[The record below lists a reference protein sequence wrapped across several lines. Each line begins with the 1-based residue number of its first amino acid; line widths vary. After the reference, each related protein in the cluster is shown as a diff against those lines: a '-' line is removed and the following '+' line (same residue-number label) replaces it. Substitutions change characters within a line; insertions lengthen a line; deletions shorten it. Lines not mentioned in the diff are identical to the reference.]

1 MKTYLLISAILLTGI
16 QLYSQKAE
24 RLDTIFANEHKNV
37 ALFFPQ
43 PISQGITGASHFV
56 FSHNR
61 ERQQYFGLLQA
72 KPGTESN
79 LLVIDAGGS
88 VYSYILK
95 YRKDLSRLNYFI
107 QGTERIGNAKPDRPG
122 SAKKVE
128 PKRNQFDR
136 DTHYQSFGSYLL
148 CKKERIGRV
157 KKRNQGI
164 ILSVENIVFNQNEL
178 YFVIQI
184 ENQSSL
190 DYDVNFLN
198 LSVTTRQKGKKKS
211 MQSLKKDPVFAYKAP
226 TKIKKGHTARLVYVF
241 PKFSLSNDRQV
252 LLELNEAKGER
263 DVVLKISHRF
273 INNPN

>member
-1 MKTYLLISAILLTGI
+1 MKTYFLISVIILTGI
-16 QLYSQKAE
+16 QLYSQEQE

-56 FSHNR
+56 FTHNR
-61 ERQQYFGLLQA
+61 ERQQHFGLLQA
-72 KPGTESN
+72 KPGKESN
-79 LLVIDAGGS
+79 LLVIDARGS

-95 YRKDLSRLNYFI
+95 YKKDLSRLNYFI
-107 QGTERIGNAKPDRPG
+107 QDTAHIGTEKRDLPGPAKEVD
-122 SAKKVE
+122 

-136 DTHYQSFGSYLL
+136 NTNYQNFCSYLL
-148 CKKERIGRV
+148 RKKEWIGRV

-164 ILSVENIVFNQNEL
+164 TLSVENIVFKQNEL

-211 MQSLKKDPVFAYKAP
+211 MQSIKKDPVFAYKAP
-226 TKIKKGHTARLVYVF
+226 TKIKKGHTARLVYVI

-252 LLELNEAKGER
+252 LLELNEGKGER

>member
-1 MKTYLLISAILLTGI
+1 MKTYLLISAFLLTCT

-24 RLDTIFANEHKNV
+24 RLDTIFANEQKNV
-37 ALFFPQ
+37 TLFFPQ

-56 FSHNR
+56 FTHNR

-79 LLVIDAGGS
+79 LLVIDTGGS

-122 SAKKVE
+122 PAKKVE

-148 CKKERIGRV
+148 RKKERIGRV

-198 LSVTTRQKGKKKS
+198 LSVATRQKGKKKS
-211 MQSLKKDPVFAYKAP
+211 MQSLKKAPVFAYKAP

>member
-1 MKTYLLISAILLTGI
+1 M
-16 QLYSQKAE
+16 
-24 RLDTIFANEHKNV
+24 
-37 ALFFPQ
+37 
-43 PISQGITGASHFV
+43 
-56 FSHNR
+56 
-61 ERQQYFGLLQA
+61 
-72 KPGTESN
+72 
-79 LLVIDAGGS
+79 
-88 VYSYILK
+88 YSYILK

-107 QGTERIGNAKPDRPG
+107 QGTERIGTEKRDLLAPFKD
-122 SAKKVE
+122 VE
-128 PKRNQFDR
+128 PKPNQLDR
-136 DTHYQSFGSYLL
+136 DTHYRNFCFYLL
-148 CKKERIGRV
+148 NKKERIGRL

-226 TKIKKGHTARLVYVF
+226 TKIKEGHTARMVYVF

>member
-1 MKTYLLISAILLTGI
+1 MKTYLLISAIILTGTH
-16 QLYSQKAE
+16 LYSQKVE

-61 ERQQYFGLLQA
+61 ERQQHFGLLQA
-72 KPGTESN
+72 KPGKESN

-95 YRKDLSRLNYFI
+95 YKKDLSRLNYFI
-107 QGTERIGNAKPDRPG
+107 PGTARIGTEKRDLPGPAKEVG
-122 SAKKVE
+122 QKTNK
-128 PKRNQFDR
+128 FDR
-136 DTHYQSFGSYLL
+136 DTHYRNFCSYLL
-148 CKKERIGRV
+148 GKKEQIGRLR
-157 KKRNQGI
+157 KRNQGI
-164 ILSVENIVFNQNEL
+164 LLSIENIVFNQNEL

-198 LSVTTRQKGKKKS
+198 LSVSTRKKGKKKS
-211 MQSLKKDPVFAYKAP
+211 TQTLTKEPLFAYKAP
-226 TKIKKGHTARLVYVF
+226 VKIKEGHTAKMVYVF

-252 LLELNEAKGER
+252 LLELNEGKGER
-263 DVVLKISHRF
+263 DVVLKVSHRF

>member
-24 RLDTIFANEHKNV
+24 RLDTIFANEYKNV

-61 ERQQYFGLLQA
+61 ERQQHFALLQA
-72 KPGTESN
+72 KPGKESN

-95 YRKDLSRLNYFI
+95 YKKDLSRLNYFI
-107 QGTERIGNAKPDRPG
+107 PGTARIGTEKRFLPDPV
-122 SAKKVE
+122 KEVE
-128 PKRNQFDR
+128 PKTNQLDR
-136 DTHYQSFGSYLL
+136 DTHYRNFCSYLL
-148 CKKERIGRV
+148 GRKEKIGRLR
-157 KKRNQGI
+157 KRNHGI
-164 ILSVENIVFNQNEL
+164 ILSIENIVFNQNEL

-190 DYDVNFLN
+190 DYDINFLN
-198 LSVTTRQKGKKKS
+198 LSVATRQKGKKKS
-211 MQSLKKDPVFAYKAP
+211 MQTLVKEPMFEYKTPV
-226 TKIKKGHTARLVYVF
+226 KIKEGHTARMVYVF

-252 LLELNEAKGER
+252 LLELNERKGER
-263 DVVLKISHRF
+263 DVVLKVSHRF

>member
-107 QGTERIGNAKPDRPG
+107 QGTERIGTEKRDLPAPFKDIEPNQLDR
-122 SAKKVE
+122 E
-128 PKRNQFDR
+128 
-136 DTHYQSFGSYLL
+136 THYRNFCFYLL
-148 CKKERIGRV
+148 NKKERIGRV

-252 LLELNEAKGER
+252 LLELNEGKGER

>member
-1 MKTYLLISAILLTGI
+1 MKTYLLISAIILTGTH
-16 QLYSQKAE
+16 LYSQKVE

-61 ERQQYFGLLQA
+61 ERQQHFGLLQA
-72 KPGTESN
+72 KPGKESN

-95 YRKDLSRLNYFI
+95 YKKDLSRLNYFI
-107 QGTERIGNAKPDRPG
+107 QGTERIGTEKRDLPG
-122 SAKKVE
+122 SAKEVE
-128 PKRNQFDR
+128 PKTNQFDR
-136 DTHYQSFGSYLL
+136 DTHYQNFCFYLL
-148 CKKERIGRV
+148 GKKEKIGRI

-198 LSVTTRQKGKKKS
+198 LSVATRQKGKKKS
-211 MQSLKKDPVFAYKAP
+211 MQTLVKEPMFAYKTP
-226 TKIKKGHTARLVYVF
+226 VKIKKGHTARMVYVF

-252 LLELNEAKGER
+252 LLELNEGKGER
-263 DVVLKISHRF
+263 DVVLKVSHRF

>member
-122 SAKKVE
+122 PAKKVE

-136 DTHYQSFGSYLL
+136 ETHYRNFCFYLL
-148 CKKERIGRV
+148 NKKERIGRV

-164 ILSVENIVFNQNEL
+164 ILSVENIVFLSICIFSNVWNRIKEISIPCAKMIFKNAIKTYIREIRNRSRRYDGYLSNE
-178 YFVIQI
+178 
-184 ENQSSL
+184 
-190 DYDVNFLN
+190 N
-198 LSVTTRQKGKKKS
+198 LSI
-211 MQSLKKDPVFAYKAP
+211 VF
-226 TKIKKGHTARLVYVF
+226 
-241 PKFSLSNDRQV
+241 
-252 LLELNEAKGER
+252 
-263 DVVLKISHRF
+263 F
-273 INNPN
+273 IYRANIILFFYSI

>member
-1 MKTYLLISAILLTGI
+1 MKTYLLISVILLTTA
-16 QLYSQKAE
+16 QLYSQKME
-24 RLDTIFANEHKNV
+24 RLDTIFANEYKNV

-43 PISQGITGASHFV
+43 PISQAITGADHFV
-56 FSHNR
+56 FTHNR

-95 YRKDLSRLNYFI
+95 YKKQLSRLNHFVRS
-107 QGTERIGNAKPDRPG
+107 TERIGTEKRDIIGIAKETELQMKQLD
-122 SAKKVE
+122 K
-128 PKRNQFDR
+128 DI
-136 DTHYQSFGSYLL
+136 HYLNFCSYLL
-148 CKKERIGRV
+148 GKKQKIGRL
-157 KKRNQGI
+157 KTRNQGI
-164 ILSVENIVFNQNEL
+164 VLRIENIVFNQNEL

-184 ENQSSL
+184 ENESNL

-198 LSVTTRQKGKKKS
+198 LSVRTRQKGKKKS
-211 MQSLKKDPVFAYKAP
+211 MQTIIKEPIFKYKTPV
-226 TKIKKGHTARLVYVF
+226 KIKEGQSARLVYVF

-252 LLELNEAKGER
+252 LVELNERKGER
-263 DVVLKISHRF
+263 DLLLKVSHRF